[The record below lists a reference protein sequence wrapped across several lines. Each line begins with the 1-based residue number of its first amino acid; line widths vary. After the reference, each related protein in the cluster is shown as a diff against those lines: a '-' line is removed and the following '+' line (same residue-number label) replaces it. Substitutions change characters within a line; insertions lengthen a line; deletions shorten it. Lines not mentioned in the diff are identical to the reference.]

1 MSNRNDSWF
10 AEPNSRDLF
19 SVFPKACS
27 LVARPQPTI
36 ATAPPRR
43 RPPRVRLQCGMA
55 LKSTIYKADLQ
66 VADMDRHY
74 YADHP
79 LTIACHPSET
89 AERMMVR
96 VLAFALN
103 AHELLAF
110 GKGLSDVEEPDL
122 WRRDLT
128 GAVEQWIEVGQPD
141 ERTVLKACGKAD
153 RVTVYAYG
161 SSTPQWWK
169 QVGPKLERARNLQVA
184 GIDPEAARALAKLAR
199 RNMRLQCTIQD
210 ADIWMRDD
218 TEAVQ
223 VSLNPLKA

>member
-1 MSNRNDSWF
+1 
-10 AEPNSRDLF
+10 
-19 SVFPKACS
+19 
-27 LVARPQPTI
+27 
-36 ATAPPRR
+36 
-43 RPPRVRLQCGMA
+43 MA
-55 LKSTIYKADLQ
+55 LKSTIYKAELQ

-79 LTIACHPSET
+79 LTLACHPSET

-110 GKGLSDVEEPDL
+110 GKGLSDVDEPDL

-141 ERTVLKACGKAD
+141 DRTVLKACGKAGE
-153 RVTVYAYG
+153 VLVYAYG
-161 SSTPQWWK
+161 TSTPQWWK
-169 QVGPKLERARNLQVA
+169 QNGPKLERARNLKVLA
-184 GIDPEAARALAKLAR
+184 IEPEAARELGKLAA

-210 ADIWMRDD
+210 GDIWMRNDSD
-218 TEAVQ
+218 AVQ
-223 VSLNPLKA
+223 VGISSLKT

>member
-1 MSNRNDSWF
+1 
-10 AEPNSRDLF
+10 
-19 SVFPKACS
+19 
-27 LVARPQPTI
+27 
-36 ATAPPRR
+36 
-43 RPPRVRLQCGMA
+43 MA

-141 ERTVLKACGKAD
+141 ERTVLKACGKAG
-153 RVTVYAYG
+153 RVSVYAYG

-223 VSLNPLKA
+223 VSLNPLKT

>member
-1 MSNRNDSWF
+1 
-10 AEPNSRDLF
+10 
-19 SVFPKACS
+19 
-27 LVARPQPTI
+27 
-36 ATAPPRR
+36 
-43 RPPRVRLQCGMA
+43 MA
-55 LKSTIYKADLQ
+55 LKSTIYKAELQ

-141 ERTVLKACGKAD
+141 DRTILKACGKAD
-153 RVTVYAYG
+153 AMVVYAYG
-161 SSTPQWWK
+161 TSTPQWWK
-169 QVGPKLERARNLQVA
+169 ATGPKVERAKNLRVYA
-184 GIDPEAARALAKLAR
+184 LDPEAVRALGKLAA
-199 RNMRLQCTIQD
+199 RNMRLQCTLQEG
-210 ADIWMRDD
+210 DIWMRDD
-218 TEAVQ
+218 ADSVQ
-223 VSLNPLKA
+223 ITLTPLKA